1 MFDVFIMEKI
11 TGSGF
16 ACFINCSNDQA
27 DGEIWTPDLLI
38 TNENHISCANLS
50 PEDLSWENPLK
61 SAHWIASLYNW
72 VVFDWGLKIQT
83 ENKTVAKTVAIN

>member
-16 ACFINCSNDQA
+16 ACFMVCSNDQA
-27 DGEIWTPDLLI
+27 DGEIRTPDLLI

-50 PEDLSWENPLK
+50 FKDLN
-61 SAHWIASLYNW
+61 
-72 VVFDWGLKIQT
+72 
-83 ENKTVAKTVAIN
+83 